1 MRFISRVVLPLL
13 LFAYIATETYLKL
26 NHTSLCGEV
35 GCKLAGQ
42 LLNFNAIYLN
52 YFGLLGVLSLIVFG
66 YLSLTIKFFE
76 TLFFIGLYSAITFE
90 TTIISYQ
97 FIANPEPCIFC
108 LGIISS
114 LLLIAL
120 ATRMRSFIFI
130 VPAIVAIFAGL
141 STLAITKNK
150 TFATDN
156 GAYIIGSK
164 TCPHCIKVKIYLD
177 KHNIKYSFISTKEAN
192 ARSFLKFAN
201 ITSIPVL
208 LLKKPEDTTLIV
220 GDEKIISFYEK
231 SEKKPSSSTVETTS
245 VQSSSALPDFL
256 NAGADAGCEIT
267 ITEVP
272 DCEKNSSVAP
282 FSLLP

>member
-76 TLFFIGLYSAITFE
+76 TLFFIGLYSAIAFE

-164 TCPHCIKVKIYLD
+164 TCPHCIKVKTYLD

-220 GDEKIISFYEK
+220 GDEKIISFYKK
-231 SEKKPSSSTVETTS
+231 SEKQPSSSTAETTS